1 MFAPLAPNWPA
12 TMAGAAPFLTL
23 KVWEE
28 SQAVAVGAESGDQSR
43 NVVRTGSDLDSE
55 AEVAEVAEDL
65 HEVAKEVDR
74 SLVDLLA
81 AYSRLGSAV
90 GTAAPPSRRLDGELR
105 WPPSKQLEAVVWR
118 EAATG
123 CLEPPAAAWVLSVPH
138 FLWLRLRRCCRR
150 RSIRDRTG
158 QRSPLPTAQR
168 RQQRLR
174 LCRPSGT
181 SEIVGFQFRLRGR
194 LGILQLPLRDRS
206 VSLQPRSGR
215 RSAGSHPVRMR
226 CR

>member
-1 MFAPLAPNWPA
+1 MFAPLAPNWP
-12 TMAGAAPFLTL
+12 TT
-23 KVWEE
+23 VWEE

-65 HEVAKEVDR
+65 HEVAKEVAR

-81 AYSRLGSAV
+81 AYS
-90 GTAAPPSRRLDGELR
+90 APPSRRVDGELR

-123 CLEPPAAAWVLSVPH
+123 CLQPPAAAWVLSVPH